1 MDKNQE
7 HLETIR
13 DIRSLMER
21 SSRFLPLSGL
31 SGILIGVWA
40 LGCIAIAYALLGIS
54 LQDPG
59 YYHLLM
65 QNGQLS
71 SANFPLIL
79 VDFILVLIISLSTG
93 MFMAMRKAKKMK
105 LPVWDAT
112 ARRMLANLAIPL
124 VAGGLYCLILLYR
137 GEIALIA
144 PATLLFYGL
153 ALLNASKYTINE
165 MRFLGILEITTGLLG
180 ALFADYGLLFWAL
193 GFGSL
198 HIVYG
203 ILIYYKYEK

>member
-7 HLETIR
+7 HLEAIR
-13 DIRSLMER
+13 DIRTLMER

-40 LGCIAIAYALLGIS
+40 LVCTAIAYSLLGIS
-54 LQDPG
+54 IQDPG
-59 YYHLLM
+59 YHTLLLE
-65 QNGQLS
+65 NGQLS
-71 SANFPLIL
+71 TSKFPLL
-79 VDFILVLIISLSTG
+79 LADFMVVLIIALSTG
-93 MFMAMRKAKKMK
+93 MFMAMRKAKKMN

-112 ARRMLANLAIPL
+112 ARRMLTNLAIPL

-137 GEIALIA
+137 GEISLIA

-165 MRFLGILEITTGLLG
+165 MRFLGILEISTGLLG
-180 ALFADYGLLFWAL
+180 TLFADFGLLFWAL
-193 GFGSL
+193 GFGIL

>member
-7 HLETIR
+7 HLEAIR
-13 DIRSLMER
+13 DIRTLMER

-31 SGILIGVWA
+31 SGILIGVCA
-40 LGCIAIAYALLGIS
+40 LGCTAIAYSVLGITIK
-54 LQDPG
+54 DPG
-59 YYHLLM
+59 YHTLLLE
-65 QNGQLS
+65 NGQLS
-71 SANFPLIL
+71 SSSFPLL
-79 VDFILVLIISLSTG
+79 LTDFMLVLLVALSTG
-93 MFMAMRKAKKMK
+93 LLMAMRKAKKMK

-112 ARRMLANLAIPL
+112 AKRMLANLAIPL
-124 VAGGLYCLILLYR
+124 VAGGIYCLILLYR

-153 ALLNASKYTINE
+153 ALVNASKYTIAE
-165 MRFLGILEITTGLLG
+165 LRFLGILEIATGLM
-180 ALFADYGLLFWAL
+180 ATLFADYGLLFWAT
-193 GFGSL
+193 GFGIL

>member
-7 HLETIR
+7 HLEAIR
-13 DIRSLMER
+13 DIRTLMER

-31 SGILIGVWA
+31 SGILIGICA
-40 LGCIAIAYALLGIS
+40 LGCTAIAYSVLGIAIK
-54 LQDPG
+54 DPG
-59 YYHLLM
+59 YHTLLLE
-65 QNGQLS
+65 NGQLS
-71 SANFPLIL
+71 SSSFPLL
-79 VDFILVLIISLSTG
+79 LTDFMLVLLIALSTG
-93 MFMAMRKAKKMK
+93 LLMAMRKAKKMK

-112 ARRMLANLAIPL
+112 AKRMLANLAIPL
-124 VAGGLYCLILLYR
+124 VAGGIYCLILLYR

-153 ALLNASKYTINE
+153 ALVNASKYTIVE
-165 MRFLGILEITTGLLG
+165 LRFLGILEITTGLM
-180 ALFADYGLLFWAL
+180 ATLFADYGLLFWAT
-193 GFGSL
+193 GFGIL

>member
-7 HLETIR
+7 HLEAIR

-31 SGILIGVWA
+31 SGILIGAFA
-40 LGCIAIAYALLGIS
+40 LGCTAIAYAVLGIS
-54 LQDPG
+54 IQDSG
-59 YYHLLM
+59 YHTLLLE
-65 QNGQLS
+65 NGQLS
-71 SANFPLIL
+71 TSKFPLLLADYIS
-79 VDFILVLIISLSTG
+79 VLIIALSAG

-105 LPVWDAT
+105 VPVWDAT
-112 ARRMLANLAIPL
+112 AKRMLANLAIPL
-124 VAGGLYCLILLYR
+124 VAGGIYCLILLYR

-180 ALFADYGLLFWAL
+180 TLYADFGLLFWAL
-193 GFGSL
+193 GFGIL